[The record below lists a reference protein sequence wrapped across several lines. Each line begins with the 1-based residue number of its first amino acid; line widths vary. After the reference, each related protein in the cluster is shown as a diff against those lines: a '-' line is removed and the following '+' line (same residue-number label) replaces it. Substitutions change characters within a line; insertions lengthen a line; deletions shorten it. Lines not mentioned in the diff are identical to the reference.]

1 MQQRQILT
9 QLDDK
14 ITDKYNFRLHN
25 QYQAH
30 NKPNNREKRRRK
42 K

>member
-1 MQQRQILT
+1 MQQHQILT

-14 ITDKYNFRLHN
+14 VTDIYNFRLHN
-25 QYQAH
+25 QYQPH
-30 NKPNNREKRRRK
+30 NKTNNRDKRRRK